1 MKTPK
6 KPLGTEPID
15 QRVGRP
21 INTLSDGRSVG
32 RSVLPHQRASAV
44 EEAARLGGDD
54 ADDGEDEGL
63 AAM

>member
-1 MKTPK
+1 MKTQK
-6 KPLGTEPID
+6 KPLGSELIDRVSCPISK
-15 QRVGRP
+15 
-21 INTLSDGRSVG
+21 LSDG

-54 ADDGEDEGL
+54 DDDGEDEVL